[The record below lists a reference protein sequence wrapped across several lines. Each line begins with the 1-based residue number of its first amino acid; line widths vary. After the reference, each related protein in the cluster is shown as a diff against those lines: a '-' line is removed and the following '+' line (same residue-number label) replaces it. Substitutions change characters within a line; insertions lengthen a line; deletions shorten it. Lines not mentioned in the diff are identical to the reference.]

1 MISTTLTPT
10 QRFWRLLSP
19 DKSEIRNVYIYAI
32 FNGLINLS
40 LPIGIQSI
48 INLIQGG
55 TMNTAWLLLV
65 LLVAGGIAIGGLLQI
80 GQLRISENLQ
90 QKIFTRAAFEFAY
103 RIPRIRLEA
112 LNKVYAPELMNRFF
126 DVVTVQKSL
135 TKVLIDFS
143 SATIQIVFGLI
154 LLSIYHPFFI
164 VFGLILVLL
173 VLVIIRLTMRKGLE
187 TSLDESKHKYKIAH
201 WLEELARTHYT
212 FKLAG
217 ETTLPLD
224 EVNRRTEKYID
235 ARDAHFSILVKQF
248 ALMVSFKVVVALG
261 LLVIGGVLVME
272 QQMNVGQFVAAEII
286 ILLVIA
292 SVEKLVLS
300 FETIYDML
308 TALEKIGQVTD
319 LELEG
324 SEGLSPTSSEEG
336 MHVSLRKVSFS
347 YEGEKNRILQ
357 DITFDI
363 LPGERLW
370 ISGQSDGG
378 KSTLLYLIGGLYTI
392 DQGSIAL
399 DSIPLGNYHPQ
410 LLRKEIGGYLRDE
423 HLFDGTFMENITL
436 GREGISFEDIRIAV
450 VSLGLDDIV
459 RQLPKGYNTQ
469 IERQG
474 RQFSKSTIA
483 RILLARAIVN
493 KPRLLLLEN
502 SFSVFP
508 ASDRKQILE
517 YLLAEHHS
525 WTVVLTSSQDL
536 QLEKL
541 IDRKI
546 VLENGTMKSHN

>member
-1 MISTTLTPT
+1 M

-19 DKSEIRNVYIYAI
+19 DKAEIRNVYVYAV

-65 LLVAGGIAIGGLLQI
+65 LLVVAGIAISGLLQI

-112 LNKVYAPELMNRFF
+112 LNKLYAPELMNRFF

-143 SATIQIVFGLI
+143 TASIQIVFGLI

-164 VFGLILVLL
+164 VFGLILMLL
-173 VLVIIRLTMRKGLE
+173 VLVIIRLTARKGLE

-217 ETTLPLD
+217 ETCLPME

-235 ARDAHFSILVKQF
+235 ARDAHFSILVKQY
-248 ALMVSFKVVVALG
+248 ALMVSFKVLVALG

-324 SEGLSPTSSEEG
+324 SEGLSIPSSEEG
-336 MHVSLRKVSFS
+336 MQVSLQNVSFS
-347 YEGEKNRILQ
+347 YEGEKRNIVR
-357 DITFDI
+357 DISFEI
-363 LPGERLW
+363 QAGERLW
-370 ISGQSDGG
+370 ISGQSDSG
-378 KSTLLYLIGGLYTI
+378 KSTLLYLIGGLYRI

-399 DSIPLGNYHPQ
+399 DGIPLGNYHPQ

-423 HLFDGTFMENITL
+423 QLFDGTFMENITL
-436 GREGISFEDIRIAV
+436 GREGISFEDIRKTVA
-450 VSLGLDDIV
+450 SMGLDDIV
-459 RQLPKGYNTQ
+459 RSLSNGYDTQ

-483 RILLARAIVN
+483 RVLLARAIVN
-493 KPRLLLLEN
+493 RPRLLLLEN
-502 SFSVFP
+502 SFSVFS
-508 ASDRKQILE
+508 AQDRKQILE
-517 YLLAEHHS
+517 FLLSEEHA
-525 WTVVLTSSQDL
+525 WTVVLTSSQNQEIDH
-536 QLEKL
+536 L

-546 VLENGTMKSHN
+546 VLENGTIKSHK

>member
-1 MISTTLTPT
+1 
-10 QRFWRLLSP
+10 
-19 DKSEIRNVYIYAI
+19 
-32 FNGLINLS
+32 
-40 LPIGIQSI
+40 
-48 INLIQGG
+48 
-55 TMNTAWLLLV
+55 
-65 LLVAGGIAIGGLLQI
+65 
-80 GQLRISENLQ
+80 
-90 QKIFTRAAFEFAY
+90 EFAY

-112 LNKVYAPELMNRFF
+112 LNKLYAPELMNRFF

-143 SATIQIVFGLI
+143 TASIQIVFGLI

-164 VFGLILVLL
+164 VFGLILMLL
-173 VLVIIRLTMRKGLE
+173 VLVIIRLTARKGLE

-217 ETTLPLD
+217 ETCLPME

-235 ARDAHFSILVKQF
+235 ARDAHFSILVKQY
-248 ALMVSFKVVVALG
+248 ALMVSFKVLVALG

-324 SEGLSPTSSEEG
+324 SEGLSIPSSEEG
-336 MHVSLRKVSFS
+336 MQVSLQNVSFS
-347 YEGEKNRILQ
+347 YEGEKRNIVR
-357 DITFDI
+357 DISFEI
-363 LPGERLW
+363 QAGERLW
-370 ISGQSDGG
+370 ISGQSDSG
-378 KSTLLYLIGGLYTI
+378 KSTLLYLIGGLYRI

-399 DSIPLGNYHPQ
+399 DGIPLGNYHPQ

-423 HLFDGTFMENITL
+423 QLFDGTFMENITL
-436 GREGISFEDIRIAV
+436 GREGISFEDIRKTVA
-450 VSLGLDDIV
+450 SMGLDDIV
-459 RQLPKGYNTQ
+459 RSLSNGYDTQ

-483 RILLARAIVN
+483 RVLLARAIVN
-493 KPRLLLLEN
+493 RPRLLLLEN
-502 SFSVFP
+502 SFSVFS
-508 ASDRKQILE
+508 AQDRKQILE
-517 YLLAEHHS
+517 FLLSEEHA
-525 WTVVLTSSQDL
+525 WTVVLTSSQNQEIDH
-536 QLEKL
+536 L

-546 VLENGTMKSHN
+546 VLENGTIKSHK

>member
-1 MISTTLTPT
+1 MTSSKLTPT

-19 DKSEIRNVYIYAI
+19 DKTEIRNIYVYAV
-32 FNGLINLS
+32 FSGLINLS

-65 LLVAGGIAIGGLLQI
+65 LLVAAGIAIGGLLQI

-112 LNKVYAPELMNRFF
+112 LNKIFAPELMNRFF

-143 SATIQIVFGLI
+143 SASIQIIFGLI

-164 VFGLILVLL
+164 VFGLILVIL

-217 ETTLPLD
+217 ETPLPL
-224 EVNRRTEKYID
+224 EEINRRTEKYVD

-248 ALMVSFKVVVALG
+248 ALMVTFKVVVALG

-324 SEGLSPTSSEEG
+324 SEGLSPASSDEG
-336 MHVSLRKVSFS
+336 MHVSLRNVSFS
-347 YEGEKNRILQ
+347 YDGEKNRILR

-363 LPGERLW
+363 LPGQRFW

-378 KSTLLYLIGGLYTI
+378 KSTLLYLIGGLYSI
-392 DQGSIAL
+392 DEGSIAL

-423 HLFDGTFMENITL
+423 QLFDGTFLENITL
-436 GREGISFEDIRIAV
+436 GRDGISFEDIRTAV
-450 VSLGLDDIV
+450 VALGLDEIV

-517 YLLAEHHS
+517 YLLAENHS

-546 VLENGTMKSHN
+546 VLENGTMKS